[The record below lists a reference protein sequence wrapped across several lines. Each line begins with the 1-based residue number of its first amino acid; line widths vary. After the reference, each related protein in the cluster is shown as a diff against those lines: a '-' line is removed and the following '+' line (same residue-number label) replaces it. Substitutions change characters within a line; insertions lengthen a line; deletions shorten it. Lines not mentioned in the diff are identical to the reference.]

1 MSDSSQGAPT
11 AAAEAQASDASH
23 TALPDVVAAF
33 RDPIVEL
40 MVQYADRVLDYVA
53 ERKGLNVD
61 DVRHELLGPTKTYL
75 QKPGDAKTHSVQK
88 NDSM

>member
-11 AAAEAQASDASH
+11 AAARARAFDN
-23 TALPDVVAAF
+23 TLPDVVAAF

-61 DVRHELLGPTKTYL
+61 DVRHELLGPTKAYL
-75 QKPGDAKTHSVQK
+75 QTKLAQEHSAQEH
-88 NDSM
+88 SAQEQ